1 MKQRNRTRLA
11 VFFGG
16 ILMAICGALA
26 AMGPANPAAAS
37 ETPASTAYQSNTGE
51 ITGKVAFQGVKPRLA
66 TIKMD
71 NDPVCTELHTNP
83 VFVEDGTVSDDGTLP
98 NVFVYVEHGAEKYSF
113 PVPAKPAIL
122 DQHGCMY
129 QPHVLGVMA
138 GQELL
143 IVSSDPTTHNIHP
156 MPKDNREWNQS
167 QPPGAA
173 PLVKK
178 FTRSEFMIPVKCNQH
193 PWMKA
198 YIGVTSNPFYAVTG
212 ADGKFTLK
220 GLPPGEYTL
229 KAWTATYGSQEQ
241 KVTVRPDESTTI
253 YFDFKGQ

>member
-1 MKQRNRTRLA
+1 
-11 VFFGG
+11 
-16 ILMAICGALA
+16 MAA
-26 AMGPANPAAAS
+26 APAPQATAANQANP
-37 ETPASTAYQSNTGE
+37 GE
-51 ITGKVAFQGVKPRLA
+51 VTGKVAFQGVKPKLA

-71 NDPVCTELHTNP
+71 ADPVCAELHTNP
-83 VFVEDGTVSDDGTLP
+83 VSVEDGAVNDNGTLP
-98 NVFVYVEHGAEKYSF
+98 NVFVYVKQGAEKYSF
-113 PVPAKPAIL
+113 PVTAKPAIL

-156 MPKDNREWNQS
+156 MPKDNKEWNQS

-173 PLVKK
+173 PMVKK
-178 FTRSEFMIPVKCNQH
+178 FAHPEIMVPVKCNQH

-212 ADGKFTLK
+212 ADGTFTLK
-220 GLPPGEYTL
+220 GLPAGDYTIE
-229 KAWTATYGSQEQ
+229 AWTATYGDREQ
-241 KVTVRPDESTTI
+241 KVTVRHGESTTV
-253 YFDFKGQ
+253 YFDFKGN

>member
-1 MKQRNRTRLA
+1 MIQKNTVWFAGL
-11 VFFGG
+11 
-16 ILMAICGALA
+16 LA
-26 AMGPANPAAAS
+26 AILLTIYGAIVVTGPAKLAAAPGPHSTAANPANS
-37 ETPASTAYQSNTGE
+37 GE
-51 ITGKVAFQGVKPRLA
+51 VTGKVAFQGVKPKLA

-71 NDPVCTELHTNP
+71 ADPVCAELHTNP
-83 VFVEDGTVSDDGTLP
+83 VSVEDGAVNDNGTLP
-98 NVFVYVEHGAEKYSF
+98 NVFVYVKQGAEKFSF

-156 MPKDNREWNQS
+156 MPKDNKEWNQS

-178 FTRSEFMIPVKCNQH
+178 FARPEIMIPVKCNQH
-193 PWMKA
+193 PWMRA
-198 YIGVTSNPFYAVTG
+198 YIGVTSNPFYSVTG
-212 ADGKFTLK
+212 ADGTFTLR
-220 GLPPGEYTL
+220 GLPAGDYTL
-229 KAWTATYGSQEQ
+229 EAWTATYGAQEQ
-241 KVTVRPDESTTI
+241 KITVRPGESTTV
-253 YFDFKGQ
+253 YFDFKGR